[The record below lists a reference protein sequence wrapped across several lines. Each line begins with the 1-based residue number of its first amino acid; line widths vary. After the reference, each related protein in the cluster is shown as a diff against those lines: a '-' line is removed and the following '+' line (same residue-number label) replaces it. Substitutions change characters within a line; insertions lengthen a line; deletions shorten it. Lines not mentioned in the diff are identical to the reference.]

1 MEKLVMYVPKLLKAL
16 QIIDRDR
23 NELYQLHLQVM
34 HEGRAA
40 TKEISKRA
48 SLEREL
54 GKIYSELVDLN
65 PDGIPSELSGMR
77 IADENTVVMN
87 RPRAFILYS
96 FILWIFGALAVFVM
110 RDYIRQ
116 SDVLLR
122 FPADP
127 IY

>member
-1 MEKLVMYVPKLLKAL
+1 MYVPKLLRAL

-34 HEGRAA
+34 HGGRAA
-40 TKEISKRA
+40 TRGIGKRA
-48 SLEREL
+48 GLEREL
-54 GKIYSELVDLN
+54 GKIYNELVDLN
-65 PDGIPSELSGMR
+65 PEGLSSDFGG
-77 IADENTVVMN
+77 AKGAEENAIVMN
-87 RPRAFILYS
+87 RPRAFIFYS
-96 FILWIFGALAVFVM
+96 LMLWVFGALAVFII

-116 SDVLLR
+116 SDVLLG